1 MLRSMVAR
9 RARAAVAGAVVLAG
23 VSGLF
28 AVAAG
33 DPVRHGSPAAPPSA
47 CGGSADVQCL
57 ANKVAWNGTG
67 LIIWQR

>member
-1 MLRSMVAR
+1 MLRTVVNR
-9 RARAAVAGAVVLAG
+9 TVVVGAVILAG
-23 VSGLF
+23 GSGLA

-33 DPVRHGSPAAPPSA
+33 DPARHGSPAAPPSA

-67 LIIWQR
+67 LVIRLK